1 MRDTDA
7 KRKQRLIIR
16 MNYVFSY
23 KLFTI
28 PHFDTIYC
36 SDMELDQVGPSFTLP
51 TNMGD
56 LILDDS
62 GILVLPPL
70 NLTGAIPESIGQLTG
85 LTH

>member
-1 MRDTDA
+1 MYFLTNYSQPRT
-7 KRKQRLIIR
+7 LIQ
-16 MNYVFSY
+16 
-23 KLFTI
+23 
-28 PHFDTIYC
+28 YC

-85 LTH
+85 LTDLDLNDHKFESK